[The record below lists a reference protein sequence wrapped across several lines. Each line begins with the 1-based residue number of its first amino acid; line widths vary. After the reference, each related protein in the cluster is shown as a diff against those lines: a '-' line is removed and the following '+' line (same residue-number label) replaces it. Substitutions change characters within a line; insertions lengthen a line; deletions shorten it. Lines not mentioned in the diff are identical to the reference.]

1 MSRLTLSLQKLF
13 FQGMR
18 SVWPVWK
25 KGEQVWVF
33 RDADVR
39 EILLRDQEFTIR
51 PVNQVKIERR
61 IGSFLLNM
69 DDGPEYQH
77 EVGALRK
84 TVKREDVPWIREFVK
99 KHAEETLSNLTQAT
113 RFEVVRG
120 FMREIPLRLLGAYFG
135 TPGHEDEQMLYW
147 NRALFW
153 DIFLNVADKPEIIAS
168 ADHVAP
174 LFNDYLEHLIQE
186 VKEKIKGGESV
197 PDTMLTRLIQNQIY
211 EQQPFLDDDGIRRNI
226 AGTLLG
232 AEEPIAEACANILD
246 ELFRKPL
253 IFAQAQAAAMRDDI
267 QEIEQIV
274 FEAFRFQPNLPV
286 IIRYAEKDLM
296 LASGRQI
303 PKGKIVYAF
312 IASAMFDARKFP
324 DPRSFRTDRP
334 KTDYLYFGLGLHK
347 CFGTYVNFVVI
358 PEMLMALLKLPGLR
372 PGGKLMKEG
381 PFPDRWILEWEASG
395 KPKQGE

>member
-13 FQGMR
+13 FQVMR
-18 SVWPVWK
+18 GVSPVWK
-25 KGEQVWVF
+25 KGTHVWVF

-39 EILLRDQEFTIR
+39 EILMHDQEFTIR

-61 IGSFLLNM
+61 IGPFLLNM
-69 DDGPEYQH
+69 DNGPTYQH

-84 TVKREDVPWIREFVK
+84 TVKREDAQWIRAFVK
-99 KHAEETLSNLTQAT
+99 RQAEETLSQLTQTT

-135 TPGHEDEQMLYW
+135 TPGYEDEQMLYW

-174 LFNDYLEHLIQE
+174 LFNDYLVHLIQE
-186 VKEKIKGGESV
+186 LKEKVKQGESV
-197 PDTMLTRLIQNQIY
+197 PDTMLSRLIQNQVR

-246 ELFRKPL
+246 ELFRKPAVL
-253 IFAQAQAAAMRDDI
+253 AQAQAAAMRDDI

-286 IIRYAEKDLM
+286 IIRYAEKDLT
-296 LASGRQI
+296 LTSGRQI
-303 PKGKIVYAF
+303 PQGKIVYAF
-312 IASAMFDARKFP
+312 IASAMFDKSRFP
-324 DPRSFRTDRP
+324 DPRSFRLDRP
-334 KTDYLYFGLGLHK
+334 KADYLYFGLGLHK
-347 CFGTYVNFVVI
+347 CFGTYINFVAI
-358 PEMLMALLKLPGLR
+358 PEMLMALLKLPGLK
-372 PGGKLMKEG
+372 PEGKLIKEG
-381 PFPDRWILEWEASG
+381 PFPDRWILEWKG
-395 KPKQGE
+395 NRK